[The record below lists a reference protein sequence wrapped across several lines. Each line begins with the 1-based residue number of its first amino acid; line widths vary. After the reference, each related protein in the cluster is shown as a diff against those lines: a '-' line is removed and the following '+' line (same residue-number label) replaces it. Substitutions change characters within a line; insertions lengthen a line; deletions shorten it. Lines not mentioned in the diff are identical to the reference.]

1 MVISELRRRLCEKLN
16 ENGVAD
22 ARFDSDVLIMHA
34 LGLSRTDLALRF
46 DQKVDADKIN
56 ELEALALRRI
66 SGEPLQY
73 IVGKW
78 EFYGLPF
85 YVGEGVLIPRADTE
99 VLVDNAL
106 EFLANEP
113 DCTVVDL
120 CSGSGCIAVSVA
132 KNAKN
137 AKVSAVE
144 LYEPAYSYLNR
155 NVKLNNAAV
164 KVIKADLFDTPD
176 FDGIDLL
183 LTNPPYIETDTIN
196 GLSQEVKREPKTAL
210 DGGEDGLDYY
220 RAIAEKW
227 LPVTRKCVMAEI
239 GETQAADVT
248 ALFEQKG
255 FACVTVKDLI
265 GNDRVIIGTKNSI

>member
-1 MVISELRRRLCEKLN
+1 MVISELRRGLFEKL
-16 ENGVAD
+16 EKNGVAD
-22 ARFDSDVLIMHA
+22 ARFDADALIMHV

-113 DCTVVDL
+113 ECTVVDL
-120 CSGSGCIAVSVA
+120 CSGSGCIAV
-132 KNAKN
+132 
-137 AKVSAVE
+137 
-144 LYEPAYSYLNR
+144 
-155 NVKLNNAAV
+155 
-164 KVIKADLFDTPD
+164 
-176 FDGIDLL
+176 
-183 LTNPPYIETDTIN
+183 
-196 GLSQEVKREPKTAL
+196 
-210 DGGEDGLDYY
+210 
-220 RAIAEKW
+220 
-227 LPVTRKCVMAEI
+227 
-239 GETQAADVT
+239 
-248 ALFEQKG
+248 
-255 FACVTVKDLI
+255 
-265 GNDRVIIGTKNSI
+265 